1 MVTSL
6 VREEPEVAYAAPW
19 VVLRLTESFEEVVA
33 NNPELRFEQTADGE
47 IVVMS
52 PTGGEGS
59 AINSQFTIDLGMWQ
73 RRNGG
78 QCFDSSVFF
87 KLPNGALRGPDA
99 AWISAGRWG
108 SLTIDEQRRFPPIA
122 PDFVAEIRSRTD
134 RLVDLKA
141 KMEEYMS
148 VGVRL
153 GWLIDPIRRQ
163 VHVYQP
169 GQESIVLDN
178 PESVSGGDVLP
189 GFVLPLNRIFVAD

>member
-1 MVTSL
+1 
-6 VREEPEVAYAAPW
+6 
-19 VVLRLTESFEEVVA
+19 
-33 NNPELRFEQTADGE
+33 
-47 IVVMS
+47 
-52 PTGGEGS
+52 
-59 AINSQFTIDLGMWQ
+59 
-73 RRNGG
+73 
-78 QCFDSSVFF
+78 
-87 KLPNGALRGPDA
+87 
-99 AWISAGRWG
+99 
-108 SLTIDEQRRFPPIA
+108 
-122 PDFVAEIRSRTD
+122 
-134 RLVDLKA
+134 VDLKA